1 MKNKFVY
8 FTLRLLVLIT
18 RNKFIM
24 FKEPLKKFNYL
35 VNLERYQAKGATI
48 GSKTILINCTLSN
61 STKGDKFFIGDNCT
75 LTGTTLLAH
84 DASPSLFI
92 DELVLKEQPYM
103 TGSRL
108 SYRDPIHIGD
118 NVFIGWGS
126 IVLPGVTI
134 GDNVVIGAGSVVTK
148 DIPSGVVAA
157 GNPIK
162 IIKPIDEYI
171 TSYRNK
177 IKQYPERF

>member
-1 MKNKFVY
+1 MKNTLIY

-18 RNKFIM
+18 GNKISLLR
-24 FKEPLKKFNYL
+24 EPTKKFAYL
-35 VNLERYQAKGATI
+35 VNLDRYKAKGATI
-48 GSKTILINCTLSN
+48 GSHTILISCTLS
-61 STKGDKFFIGDNCT
+61 SSSKGDKFIIGDNCT

-92 DELVLKEQPYM
+92 SELVLKEQPYM
-103 TGSRL
+103 IGSRA
-108 SYRDPIHIGD
+108 SYRAPIIIGN
-118 NVFIGWGS
+118 NVFIGWGT

-134 GDNVVIGAGSVVTK
+134 GNDVVIGAGSVVTR

-162 IIKPIDEYI
+162 IIKPLEIFISD
-171 TSYRNK
+171 YRDK
-177 IKQYPERF
+177 MMQYPERF